1 VLVARSAWGLRRL
14 LYAVCEKGGEAT
26 KALM

>member
-14 LYAVCEKGGEAT
+14 LYAVCEKGGEGS